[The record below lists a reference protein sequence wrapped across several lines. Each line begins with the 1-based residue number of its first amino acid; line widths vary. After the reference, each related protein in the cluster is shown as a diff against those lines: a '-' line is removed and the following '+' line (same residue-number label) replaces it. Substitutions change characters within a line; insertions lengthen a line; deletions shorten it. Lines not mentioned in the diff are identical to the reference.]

1 MNLVRSTAPALT
13 DFEAARAVL
22 LDGLSMVAPA
32 AVPLDEALGAVCAEA
47 HASATG
53 WPASDIAAIDG
64 FAFASADLAGASA
77 YAPAIT
83 STRPQWVD
91 VGDPLPGGCD
101 CVLEAPCVDADG
113 PLVEVLCE
121 AVPGQGVRR
130 AGEDIAAGRVL
141 LQPGRRVT
149 ALDLLA
155 ARRSGLERLAVRRPS
170 LAIIDV
176 AASDGG
182 QFSSPLVADLAAQ
195 AGSEVAQRLTV
206 ERDSPAIV
214 TALGAAS
221 CDLIITVGG
230 TGDGRTDAAAEA
242 IASCGTLLAHGLAI
256 RPGQRMAIG
265 RIGQT
270 PVISLPGM
278 PDQALGGW
286 LLMAEPLIH
295 HLTGLEERSA
305 VNGRLS
311 RKISSAIGFCEIVL
325 LARDG
330 EDLSPLATG
339 AFSLA
344 QVASAEA
351 WLAVPA
357 DSEGYAAGATAN
369 AWPLRDTP

>member
-1 MNLVRSTAPALT
+1 MNLVRSPAPALT
-13 DFEAARAVL
+13 DFETARAAFF
-22 LDGLSMVAPA
+22 DGVG
-32 AVPLDEALGAVCAEA
+32 AVEPVSVPIEAALGAVCAGA

-64 FAFASADLAGASA
+64 YAFASADLSGASA
-77 YAPAIT
+77 YAPAI
-83 STRPQWVD
+83 SSNRPQWVE

-130 AGEDIAAGRVL
+130 AGEDIAAGRAFL
-141 LQPGRRVT
+141 RPGRRVT

-155 ARRSGLERLAVRRPS
+155 ARRGGLERLSVRRPS
-170 LAIIDV
+170 LAVIDI
-176 AASDGG
+176 AAADGG
-182 QFSSPLVADLAAQ
+182 RLTSVTVADLAAQ
-195 AGSEVAQRLTV
+195 AGAAVAQRLTV
-206 ERDSPAIV
+206 ERDSPAIAA
-214 TALGAAS
+214 ALGAAS

-230 TGDGRTDAAAEA
+230 TGDGRTDAVAEA

-265 RIGQT
+265 RIGRT
-270 PVISLPGM
+270 PIIALPGL

-295 HLTGLEERSA
+295 QLAGLVARRPA
-305 VNGRLS
+305 PGWLS

-325 LARDG
+325 LAREGD
-330 EDLSPLATG
+330 ELSPMATG

-344 QVASAEA
+344 QVASADA
-351 WLAVPA
+351 WLVVPA
-357 DSEGYAAGATAN
+357 DSEGNAAGATVS